1 MGVTFHSLRPM
12 LRTKDLHATVQFWT
26 DRLGFSCD
34 GLSEEDGWASL
45 FHDGVGLMI
54 ATPNA
59 HVPFDTPGFT
69 GSFYF
74 NVDDVAALWADLK
87 DRVEI
92 AYPMEEFH
100 YGIVSSRSTTTT
112 DTSCSSGLR
121 CSREEAPRLNADAGL
136 LKDKYQKRNFGT
148 HASRL

>member
-1 MGVTFHSLRPM
+1 MGVTLHSLRPM

-26 DRLGFSCD
+26 DRLGFTCD

-45 FHDGVGLMI
+45 FHDGVGLML

-74 NVDDVAALWADLK
+74 DVDDVAAALGQPEGPRGNRLPHG
-87 DRVEI
+87 RV
-92 AYPMEEFH
+92 P
-100 YGIVSSRSTTTT
+100 
-112 DTSCSSGLR
+112 LR
-121 CSREEAPRLNADAGL
+121 
-136 LKDKYQKRNFGT
+136 
-148 HASRL
+148 HA

>member
-1 MGVTFHSLRPM
+1 MSVTFQSLRPM
-12 LRTKDLHATVQFWT
+12 LRTRDLHGTVQFWT
-26 DRLGFSCD
+26 DRLGFTCD

-45 FHDGVGLMI
+45 SRDGVGLMI

-59 HVPFDTPGFT
+59 HVPFNTPGFT

-100 YGIVSSRSTTTT
+100 YGM
-112 DTSCSSGLR
+112 
-121 CSREEAPRLNADAGL
+121 REFAIYDNNGYML
-136 LKDKYQKRNFGT
+136 QFGT
-148 HASRL
+148 SMRP

>member
-1 MGVTFHSLRPM
+1 MKGKRGDTMGVNFQSMRPM
-12 LRTKDLHATVQFWT
+12 LRTKDLDATVQFWT
-26 DRLGFSCD
+26 NRLGFTCD
-34 GLSEEDGWASL
+34 GMSEPDGWASL
-45 FHDGVGLMI
+45 SRDGVGLMI

-59 HVPFDTPGFT
+59 HVPFDRPGFT

-100 YGIVSSRSTTTT
+100 YGM
-112 DTSCSSGLR
+112 
-121 CSREEAPRLNADAGL
+121 REFAIYDNNGYML
-136 LKDKYQKRNFGT
+136 QFGT
-148 HASRL
+148 SMRP